1 MDFSKYGFAEMQ
13 KWVCGRNES
22 QPIQWH
28 FALYRC
34 GEIAA
39 CLSFACFDRSR
50 SPFMQMP
57 FYNILF
63 MPIARKLDVAP
74 VLVEFAIFAGWFLL
88 AWAMEPSNVKEWS
101 FWLSALGFTVGVP
114 IVQILLDKKSLM
126 RPSDSGQ

>member
-1 MDFSKYGFAEMQ
+1 
-13 KWVCGRNES
+13 
-22 QPIQWH
+22 
-28 FALYRC
+28 
-34 GEIAA
+34 
-39 CLSFACFDRSR
+39 
-50 SPFMQMP
+50 MQMP